1 MEAKDLEHR
10 VEVLEHKQNELE
22 VFVNKSVRNIQIGIT
37 EIKTM
42 LEEREKQA
50 DYKENSTKEDIEKIN
65 QKLDTILTEVPKI
78 SDHEKRLTKIEDNQQ
93 WLWRTIGGTMIT
105 LLSSIIVAAIKF
117 FK

>member
-10 VEVLEHKQNELE
+10 VEVLENRQNELE
-22 VFVNKSVRNIQIGIT
+22 LFVNKAIRNIQIGIT

-50 DYKENSTKEDIEKIN
+50 DYKNNSTKEDIKEIN
-65 QKLDTILTEVPKI
+65 AKLDKALNEIPKI
-78 SDHEKRLTKIEDNQQ
+78 ADHEKRITKMEDNQQ
-93 WLWRTIGGTMIT
+93 WLWRTVGAAVIT
-105 LLSSIIVAAIKF
+105 TVFGLIVSAIKF